1 MARWSPVCCEV
12 AAEGRTVRDAASY
25 TPAAV
30 QQTAISSSAGEGRR
44 MQLKVRRIKPSR
56 LDIQG
61 VAEAVVVGVDGSHC
75 PGSETARTQRRV
87 PGRM

>member
-1 MARWSPVCCEV
+1 MARWSPVCFEV
-12 AAEGRTVRDAASY
+12 AAEGRTVCDAASY

-30 QQTAISSSAGEGRR
+30 QQTAISSTAGEGRR
-44 MQLKVRRIKPSR
+44 MQLKVRRIKLSR

-61 VAEAVVVGVDGSHC
+61 LAVVVVGVDGSHC